1 MRKLEWQGQQV
12 EVLKKWKGYE
22 LRIEREHYSEIF
34 VMRVARRD
42 LKKYMNGKVAVTD
55 KVIIDYLDGYYG
67 KKHIPS
73 TVDWQGKRVELR
85 KNIKWNGHDLI
96 IYQEIQDEK
105 YGQLLNVSLDYVKA
119 YIIGDSVVTDQVVI
133 DYLDDHY
140 GRPVKWRDI
149 VF

>member
-42 LKKYMNGKVAVTD
+42 LKKYMKGKFAVTD
-55 KVIIDYLDGYYG
+55 QVIVDYLDGYYG

-73 TVDWQGKRVELR
+73 TVAWQGEQVELR
-85 KNIKWNGHDLI
+85 KVFKWNGHDLI
-96 IYQEIQDEK
+96 IYQEINDVK
-105 YGQLLNVSLDYVKA
+105 YGQVLRVSLDYVKR
-119 YIIGDSVVTDQVVI
+119 YIIGDSVVADQEVI